1 MSQLLIIGGSDAGIS
16 AALRAR
22 EIDPS
27 VNVAVVV
34 ADAFPNY
41 SICGLPFYVSGEV
54 PDWHSLAHRT
64 REEIEREGIRLLL
77 NHTARAIDSVKKT
90 VEVDDT
96 TGRVQSLSYD
106 RLVIAT
112 GAAPIRPPIAG
123 LDLPGV
129 YLLHTMEDSFRI
141 HAHVTERH
149 SQSALIVG
157 GGYIGLEMAE
167 ALGHLGLKVVLIEAL
182 PHVMPPVDPDI
193 AEHIEKEL
201 TSRGVELHLEEPVQ
215 GFEGNGSVK
224 RVVTGQAGYD
234 VDFVVLAIGVRASSR
249 LAGEAGVPI
258 GATGAIQV
266 DASMATSVPDV
277 YAAGDTAEA
286 HHLVTGRPAYIPLGT
301 TANKQGRVAGENA
314 AGGRLSFEGIVGTA
328 ITRVFELEVGRTGLT
343 EGQAREAGFD
353 PVSSVITHRSRAAFF
368 PGSQPITAK
377 LIADRTSG
385 RLLGAQ
391 VAGKDGAAK
400 RIDVPAVAIQQ
411 GLPASALPDLDLS
424 YAPPFSPVWEA
435 VQIAAQDLE
444 KKLVPRG

>member
-1 MSQLLIIGGSDAGIS
+1 MPAE
-16 AALRAR
+16 AARSPPR
-22 EIDPS
+22 I
-27 VNVAVVV
+27 
-34 ADAFPNY
+34 
-41 SICGLPFYVSGEV
+41 
-54 PDWHSLAHRT
+54 
-64 REEIEREGIRLLL
+64 EGITLSGIYTLHNIDHGIALKEFIRRE
-77 NHTARAIDSVKKT
+77 TPRRA
-90 VEVDDT
+90 
-96 TGRVQSLSYD
+96 
-106 RLVIAT
+106 A
-112 GAAPIRPPIAG
+112 
-123 LDLPGV
+123 
-129 YLLHTMEDSFRI
+129 
-141 HAHVTERH
+141 
-149 SQSALIVG
+149 IVG

-167 ALGHLGLKVVLIEAL
+167 ALGHLGLKVLLIEAL

-193 AEHIEKEL
+193 ADHIEKEL

-224 RVVTGQAGYD
+224 RVVTGQAAYD

-266 DASMATSVPDV
+266 DASMATSVLDV

-343 EGQAREAGFD
+343 DGQAREAGFD

-391 VAGKDGAAK
+391 MAGKDGAAK